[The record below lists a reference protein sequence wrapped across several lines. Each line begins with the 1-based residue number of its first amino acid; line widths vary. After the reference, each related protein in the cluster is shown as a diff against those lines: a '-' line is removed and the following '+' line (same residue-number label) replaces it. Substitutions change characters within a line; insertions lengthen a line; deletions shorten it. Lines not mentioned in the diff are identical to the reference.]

1 MISGAQNIFKI
12 PELKRRI
19 FYSFLFLAV
28 YRVGVHIPAPGIN
41 GDALASFFAQ
51 ARGTLFSLIDMFSG
65 GALERLSVFA
75 LGIMPYITASIIM
88 ELLAAT
94 FPNLAQMKKER
105 DGMVKYMQIIRYATI
120 VITIV
125 QAIGVSVGLQ
135 SMTGKDGSSAIL
147 VDHSTFTTLA
157 VVSMLAGTMLLMWIG
172 EQITQSGIGNGVSL
186 IIFAGIVS
194 AIPSAISHAVT
205 MVNTGA
211 MGFLSLIG
219 IVALV
224 VVTILAIIY
233 VELGE
238 RRIPVTYAK
247 KTMLAH
253 QNKRVM
259 NYIPVKVNLSG
270 VIPVIFAS
278 AILMFPMTVMSSST
292 NHTVQAIADVLNPNH
307 YFFNV
312 LQFLF
317 VVFFAFFY
325 ASIVFNA
332 KDISENLKRQ
342 GGFIPGVRP
351 GESTREFLNETAGR
365 LTISGAVYLGLIA
378 TLPWVIVKAMGV
390 PFFFGGTAVLIVVQV
405 ALDTMRRIEAQV
417 YMSKYQTLS
426 AVGL

>member
-1 MISGAQNIFKI
+1 VPVPGVDT
-12 PELKRRI
+12 
-19 FYSFLFLAV
+19 AV
-28 YRVGVHIPAPGIN
+28 
-41 GDALASFFAQ
+41 LASFFDSHQ
-51 ARGTLFSLIDMFSG
+51 ADALGLFNMFSG
-65 GALERLSVFA
+65 KAVERLSIIS

-94 FPNLAQMKKER
+94 FPTLGQMKKER

-125 QAIGVSVGLQ
+125 QAIGVSIGLQ
-135 SMTGKDGSSAIL
+135 SMTGKDGGSAIL
-147 VDHSTFTTLA
+147 VDHSTFILLA
-157 VVSMLAGTMLLMWIG
+157 AVSMLAGTMLLMWIG

-194 AIPSAISHAVT
+194 AIPSGISQAIT

-211 MGFLSLIG
+211 MSFIAVLA
-219 IVALV
+219 IVALIV
-224 VVTILAIIY
+224 ATILVIIY

-247 KTMLAH
+247 KTMLQN

-259 NYIPVKVNLSG
+259 NYIPVKVNLAG

-278 AILMFPMTVMSSST
+278 AILMFPMTVLSSST
-292 NHTVQAIADVLNPNH
+292 NPTVQAIADVLNPHH
-307 YFFNV
+307 YFFNF

-317 VVFFAFFY
+317 VVFFAYFY

-332 KDISENLKRQ
+332 KDIADNLKRQ

-351 GESTREFLNETAGR
+351 GDSTKEFLNETASR
-365 LTISGAVYLGLIA
+365 LTFTGAIYLGLVA
-378 TLPWVIVKAMGV
+378 TLPWVAVKAMGV
-390 PFFFGGTAVLIVVQV
+390 PFYFGGTAVLIVVQV

>member
-1 MISGAQNIFKI
+1 MNQQLVNKI
-12 PELKRRI
+12 LI
-19 FYSFLFLAV
+19 TIGFLFIFRLLAYV
-28 YRVGVHIPAPGIN
+28 PVPGVDTAVI
-41 GDALASFFAQ
+41 ASFFDEHQ
-51 ARGTLFSLIDMFSG
+51 ADALGLFNMFSG
-65 GALERLSVFA
+65 NAVERLSIIS

-120 VITIV
+120 AITIV
-125 QAIGVSVGLQ
+125 QAIGVSIGLQ

-147 VDHSTFTTLA
+147 VDHTTFMILA
-157 VVSMLAGTMLLMWIG
+157 TVSMLAGTMLLMWIG
-172 EQITQSGIGNGVSL
+172 EQITQNGIGNGVSL

-194 AIPSAISHAVT
+194 AIPSGIGQAVT

-211 MGFLSLIG
+211 MSFLTLLLI
-219 IVALV
+219 IALIFATV
-224 VVTILAIIY
+224 LVIIY

-278 AILMFPMTVMSSST
+278 AILMFPMTVLSSST
-292 NHTVQAIADVLNPNH
+292 NPTVQGIADLLNPNH
-307 YFFNV
+307 YFFNF

-351 GESTREFLNETAGR
+351 GESTKEFLNETASR
-365 LTISGAVYLGLIA
+365 LTFTGAIYLGLVA
-378 TLPWVIVKAMGV
+378 TLPWVILKGAGV

-405 ALDTMRRIEAQV
+405 ALDTMRRIEAQI
-417 YMSKYQTLS
+417 YMSRYQTLS

>member
-1 MISGAQNIFKI
+1 MNQQLVNKI
-12 PELKRRI
+12 LI
-19 FYSFLFLAV
+19 TIGFLFIYRLLAYV
-28 YRVGVHIPAPGIN
+28 PVPGVDTAVI
-41 GDALASFFAQ
+41 ASFFNSHQ
-51 ARGTLFSLIDMFSG
+51 ADALGMFNMFSG
-65 GALERLSVFA
+65 KAVERFSIIS

-120 VITIV
+120 VITVV

-135 SMTGKDGSSAIL
+135 HMSGKDGGSAIL
-147 VDHSTFTTLA
+147 VDHSTFMLLA
-157 VVSMLAGTMLLMWIG
+157 VLSMLAGTMLLMWIG

-194 AIPSAISHAVT
+194 AIPSAIGHMIT
-205 MVNTGA
+205 MLNTGA
-211 MGFLSLIG
+211 MSFITVLAIFGLVIG
-219 IVALV
+219 
-224 VVTILAIIY
+224 TILVIIY

-238 RRIPVTYAK
+238 RRIPITYAK
-247 KTMLAH
+247 KTMLQN

-278 AILMFPMTVMSSST
+278 AILMFPMTVLSSST
-292 NHTVQAIADVLNPNH
+292 NPTIQAIADVLNPNH

-312 LQFLF
+312 LQFTF

-332 KDISENLKRQ
+332 KDIADNLKRQ

-351 GESTREFLNETAGR
+351 GDSTKAFLNETAGR
-365 LTISGAVYLGLIA
+365 LTITGAIYLGLIA

-405 ALDTMRRIEAQV
+405 ALDTMRKVEAQV
-417 YMSKYQTLS
+417 YTSKYQTLS

>member
-1 MISGAQNIFKI
+1 MNQQLVNKI
-12 PELKRRI
+12 LI
-19 FYSFLFLAV
+19 TIGFLFIYRLLAYV
-28 YRVGVHIPAPGIN
+28 PVPGVDTAVI
-41 GDALASFFAQ
+41 ASFFNSHQ
-51 ARGTLFSLIDMFSG
+51 ADALGLFNMFSG
-65 GALERLSVFA
+65 KAVQRFSIIS

-94 FPNLAQMKKER
+94 FSSLAQMKKER
-105 DGMVKYMQIIRYATI
+105 DGMVRYMQIIRYATI
-120 VITIV
+120 VITVV
-125 QAIGVSVGLQ
+125 QAVGVSVGLQ
-135 SMTGKDGSSAIL
+135 HMTGKDGGSAIL
-147 VDHSTFTTLA
+147 VDHSTFIMLA

-172 EQITQSGIGNGVSL
+172 EQITQNGIGNGVSL

-194 AIPSAISHAVT
+194 AIPSAIGNAVT

-211 MGFLSLIG
+211 MGFLSIIG
-219 IVALV
+219 ILALV
-224 VVTILAIIY
+224 VVTVLVIIY

-247 KTMLAH
+247 KTMLQN

-259 NYIPVKVNLSG
+259 NYIPVKVNLAG

-292 NHTVQAIADVLNPNH
+292 NPYIQSIADVLNPNH
-307 YFFNV
+307 YFFN
-312 LQFLF
+312 FLTFVF

-325 ASIVFNA
+325 ASITFNA
-332 KDISENLKRQ
+332 KDIADNLKRQ

-351 GESTREFLNETAGR
+351 GESTKEFLNSTAGR
-365 LTISGAVYLGLIA
+365 LTITGAIYLGLVA
-378 TLPWVIVKAMGV
+378 TLPWVIVKAMGI

-405 ALDTMRRIEAQV
+405 ALDTMRRVEAQV
-417 YMSKYQTLS
+417 YTSKYQTLS